1 MLLVCQDHLTKRA
14 DLDFFSAAMF
24 VPEIA
29 VLGNSLK
36 EIAELGPE
44 AERKLESLPFLPDD
58 AVTSTIFELLVGAAC
73 IRRGLGV
80 TMVPEDRA
88 QKVPDFRVTIV
99 GAIPGA
105 IECKRRLGLT
115 VYELEEARH
124 VEGLYQPLRNSLRE
138 RGHHCSV
145 EVVFTVPVGAVSQ
158 REFSEPILE
167 NTTFGV
173 SAGVKQRLL
182 AGFVAG
188 KPPHWRGRGTHST

>member
-1 MLLVCQDHLTKRA
+1 VEFLGRVNSDWLRREAEKEYRLGPGFLNSPLHLVSGIPVGTCPQVIGPQRFAKMLLVCLDHLNKRA

-29 VLGNSLK
+29 VLGNSLE

-44 AERKLESLPFLPDD
+44 AQRKLESLQFLPDD

-88 QKVPDFRVTIV
+88 RKVPDSRVTTV

-105 IECKRRLGLT
+105 SN
-115 VYELEEARH
+115 A
-124 VEGLYQPLRNSLRE
+124 
-138 RGHHCSV
+138 SV
-145 EVVFTVPVGAVSQ
+145 D
-158 REFSEPILE
+158 
-167 NTTFGV
+167 
-173 SAGVKQRLL
+173 
-182 AGFVAG
+182 
-188 KPPHWRGRGTHST
+188 